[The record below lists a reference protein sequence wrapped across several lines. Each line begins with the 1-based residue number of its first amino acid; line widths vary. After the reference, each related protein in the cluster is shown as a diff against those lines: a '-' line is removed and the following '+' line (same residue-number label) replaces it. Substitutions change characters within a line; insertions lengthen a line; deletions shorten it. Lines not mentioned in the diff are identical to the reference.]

1 MGGTPGVTWRDPDSS
16 QPCII
21 CQPFQVDKNLWSW
34 VKQHRSHSSI
44 ARLRLHHGN
53 HISMLV
59 TDCALYFMFYR
70 FRQII
75 CKVISFKNLKYLI
88 IIYLFLG
95 ICKLYY
101 FGHFNEILEQC
112 STWGTHICIHTVN
125 TRVGDNSGR
134 VFFEVPRCMLL
145 ARY

>member
-1 MGGTPGVTWRDPDSS
+1 MVSWQSYFYVGDRL
-16 QPCII
+16 CI
-21 CQPFQVDKNLWSW
+21 V
-34 VKQHRSHSSI
+34 
-44 ARLRLHHGN
+44 
-53 HISMLV
+53 
-59 TDCALYFMFYR
+59 FYVYHR
-70 FRQII
+70 FRPII

-112 STWGTHICIHTVN
+112 CTWGTHICIHTVN

-134 VFFEVPRCMLL
+134 VFFEVPRCMSLT
-145 ARY
+145 RYSFIYFFSFFENFGFFSFFGFFENFGFFFLIFENFGFFYCIF